1 MQSQPPPLPASQ
13 AAVQQLLL
21 TLLFSPELHG
31 GQAARAMSK
40 KNLTEEDIAT
50 LIETEEGW
58 AKISGDGCEHDKLH
72 VVELFSPWCGSSE
85 AINSTYK
92 RLAIEYKGRKVS
104 FFKVRAPPYC
114 PSKPSRRLTFTF
126 GVTIAFACLANTPLQ
141 MESKLISTPEFE
153 KISLSSKPYFA
164 LFKEGEQIEQVE
176 GINTPLLEKLIGDNI
191 PEGIIEI
198 DDEPA
203 EGEEEDA

>member
-1 MQSQPPPLPASQ
+1 
-13 AAVQQLLL
+13 VQQLLL

-104 FFKVRAPPYC
+104 FFK
-114 PSKPSRRLTFTF
+114 
-126 GVTIAFACLANTPLQ
+126 